1 MAHRAQRLTAAL
13 LRSRAG
19 RLAVLATVTLA
30 LGAALAP
37 VFHDRAPPPAE
48 AGEQQLVVDR
58 RPFSTALNLSGVIVP
73 GDGLDVT
80 APFDG
85 VVRAVGFRYGE
96 QVRAGQVL
104 VEIDPSELLH
114 ERNAAESAYLKAK
127 LADEEMAG
135 WADGPEVARARR
147 ALATAER
154 DLQEAERALSESKTL
169 LDRGLVPRMEYEGL
183 QQKKLSHEAALA
195 AARED
200 LETVLKQGRAANRRV
215 AELELQ
221 NARARLEKLDAEF
234 RQAVVRAP
242 DAGVIVRPPDSDA
255 EGPPSAVY
263 VGRRVA
269 KGALIGSIARAGG
282 LAVAFEV
289 DESDVNRLA
298 PGQPVRVTGA
308 GFHQHRLT
316 GRLESVA
323 GQAEVSGSGGK
334 ATFSVKARLD
344 PLSESAAAAVRIGMS
359 ADVELTLYDNPSAI
373 VVPPEAISGGAG
385 DAFVL
390 VRDLDRNRPRRVP
403 VQIGY
408 VSPTAVEIRSGL
420 KPSDTVVWGLTL
432 REERE
437 EAAP

>member
-19 RLAVLATVTLA
+19 RAAALAVLVAA
-30 LGAALAP
+30 CGFALAP
-37 VFHDRAPPPAE
+37 VFDDRAPPRVA

-73 GDGLDVT
+73 GDGLEVT

-85 VVRAVGFRYGE
+85 VVRTVGFNYGDR
-96 QVRAGQVL
+96 VRRGQVL
-104 VEIDPSELLH
+104 VEMDPSELLH

-127 LADEEMAG
+127 LADDEMAG
-135 WADGPEVARARR
+135 WADGPEVARAHR

-154 DLQEAERALSESKTL
+154 DLQDAERALSESKAL

-183 QQKKLSHEAALA
+183 QQQKLSNETALA

-200 LETVLKQGRAANRRV
+200 LETVLKQGGAANRRV

-234 RQAVVRAP
+234 EQAVVTAP
-242 DAGVIVRPPDSDA
+242 DAGVIVRPPDTDA

-308 GFHQHRLT
+308 GFHQHHLT

-344 PLSESAAAAVRIGMS
+344 PLSASAAAAVRIGMS
-359 ADVELTLYDNPSAI
+359 ANVELTLYDNPSAI
-373 VVPPEAISGGAG
+373 VVPPEAISGGVD

-390 VRDLDRNRPRRVP
+390 VRDVDRRSPRRVP

-420 KPSDTVVWGLTL
+420 EPSDTVVWGLTL
-432 REERE
+432 REDRE